1 MMATTSQNCDEDI
14 IDSWSTQATQG
25 SDSEEE
31 NNARIDR
38 QPSARYPISEADFLE
53 FFKLE
58 NQRHRRYL
66 DHARKYRVENPADF
80 CATCRLNV
88 KYTQLLLATFAYE
101 ALVITKHNCNIC
113 GSKEGNCDSLKHRDY
128 HEENCLKLQ

>member
-1 MMATTSQNCDEDI
+1 MATTSQNCDDEAI
-14 IDSWSTQATQG
+14 IDCWSTQATQG

-31 NNARIDR
+31 NNARIK
-38 QPSARYPISEADFLE
+38 PRYPISEADFVE
-53 FFKLE
+53 FFKRE

-66 DHARKYRVENPADF
+66 DHTRKYCVENPADF

-101 ALVITKHNCNIC
+101 ALVITKHNCDIC
-113 GSKEGNCDSLKHRDY
+113 GSKEGNCDILKHRDY